1 MNQQQLINA
10 GRQLDLARIPVWS
23 GVKDAVFTP
32 EQWIDRIEKAKGPN
46 AGAWT
51 NDTTMSYVYNAL
63 RGDALTWYEALPTLG
78 YDNADWDDFKAA
90 FLRTYGTTRTA
101 RTAALNLSEVRQGN
115 TESSARY
122 IARVIKI
129 IADIRSHWHRPIY
142 RPPTIPST
150 TPFAALQAGME

>member
-32 EQWIDRIEKAKGPN
+32 EQWIDRIEKAKGAN

-90 FLRTYGTTRTA
+90 FLRTYGVVYSPLQKLDRIACKPA
-101 RTAALNLSEVRQGN
+101 RPC
-115 TESSARY
+115 
-122 IARVIKI
+122 
-129 IADIRSHWHRPIY
+129 IRAS
-142 RPPTIPST
+142 
-150 TPFAALQAGME
+150 LQAVQLSR